1 MNWELYLYLQ
11 PLSKGGPRRRTIS
24 KQRQSPH
31 QILNTNR
38 DESPTGSSDGSPGW
52 LRRRI
57 SGLGTASQA
66 ALSGISVKQSHPGI
80 LIPNRGIPLPRAF
93 G

>member
-11 PLSKGGPRRRTIS
+11 MVSKCGPRRRTIS

-31 QILNTNR
+31 QILNMNR
-38 DESPTGSSDGSPGW
+38 DESPKRSSDGSRAW

-57 SGLGTASQA
+57 NGLGTASQA
-66 ALSGISVKQSHPGI
+66 AFSGISVKQSHPGI
-80 LIPNRGIPLPRAF
+80 LIPT
-93 G
+93 